1 MKERMENRK
10 VLGIILGLAGTI
22 TLILYGKSL
31 INATNASLGNLL
43 VFVNAVSY
51 GFYLIIVKKLM
62 DKYNAFTF
70 VKWIYTFGFLMVLPF
85 GWGEFQAIDF
95 ANLPTDIFW
104 KIGFVVVF
112 STFLTYL
119 LNLVSMRELKPTT
132 VAVFIYLQPLF
143 ATIFAVSLG
152 KDDLSLVKLISA
164 VLIDLNTRMPSVFRE
179 MELGLRNQISQRLE
193 RGKVDFS
200 LYVEVTGEETTSKI
214 NVPIIKGYINQMKAV
229 IPTADETELMKMA
242 VRMPDAL
249 KTERDE
255 IDENEWKQIQTVI
268 DEALENIANFRKD
281 EGASLEKEF
290 QLRIGNINNLMN
302 EAVSYDAERVET
314 VKTRLRTALDE
325 IKVNVDENRFEQELI
340 FYLEK
345 YDITEEKVR
354 LGNHLNYFLETLN
367 GTEANGRKLGF
378 ITQEMGREI
387 NTMGSKSNHTEMQ
400 KLVVMMKDEL
410 EKIKEQVLNV
420 L

>member
-1 MKERMENRK
+1 MIQSMTGFGKATLQLPTK
-10 VLGIILGLAGTI
+10 KI
-22 TLILYGKSL
+22 TVEIKSL
-31 INATNASLGNLL
+31 NSKGL
-43 VFVNAVSY
+43 
-51 GFYLIIVKKLM
+51 
-62 DKYNAFTF
+62 
-70 VKWIYTFGFLMVLPF
+70 
-85 GWGEFQAIDF
+85 
-95 ANLPTDIFW
+95 
-104 KIGFVVVF
+104 
-112 STFLTYL
+112 
-119 LNLVSMRELKPTT
+119 
-132 VAVFIYLQPLF
+132 
-143 ATIFAVSLG
+143 
-152 KDDLSLVKLISA
+152 
-164 VLIDLNTRMPSVFRE
+164 DLNTRMPSVFRE
-179 MELGLRNQISQRLE
+179 MELGLRNQLSQKLE

-200 LYVEVTGEETTSKI
+200 LYVEVTGEEASSKI
-214 NVPIIKGYINQMKAV
+214 NVPIVKGYINQMKAV
-229 IPTADETELMKMA
+229 IPNADETELMKMA

-268 DEALENIANFRKD
+268 DEALQNIIQFRID
-281 EGASLEKEF
+281 EGVSLEKEF
-290 QLRIGNINNLMN
+290 LHRIANIMTLMN
-302 EAVSYDAERVET
+302 NAVAYDAERVET

-325 IKVNVDENRFEQELI
+325 LKENVDENRFEQELI

-354 LGNHLNYFLETLN
+354 LENHLNYFIETLA

-387 NTMGSKSNHTEMQ
+387 NTMGSKSNHSEMQ

>member
-1 MKERMENRK
+1 MIQSMT
-10 VLGIILGLAGTI
+10 G
-22 TLILYGKSL
+22 YGK
-31 INATNASLGNLL
+31 ATL
-43 VFVNAVSY
+43 
-51 GFYLIIVKKLM
+51 
-62 DKYNAFTF
+62 
-70 VKWIYTFGFLMVLPF
+70 
-85 GWGEFQAIDF
+85 Q
-95 ANLPTDIFW
+95 LPTK
-104 KIGFVVVF
+104 KITVEIK
-112 STFLTYL
+112 S
-119 LNLVSMRELKPTT
+119 LNSKGL
-132 VAVFIYLQPLF
+132 
-143 ATIFAVSLG
+143 
-152 KDDLSLVKLISA
+152 
-164 VLIDLNTRMPSVFRE
+164 DLNTRMPSVYRE

-193 RGKVDFS
+193 RGKIDFS
-200 LYVEVTGEETTSKI
+200 LYMEVTGEETSSKI
-214 NVPIIKGYINQMKAV
+214 NVPIIRGYINQMKAV
-229 IPTADETELMKMA
+229 LPNADETELMKMA

-255 IDENEWKQIQTVI
+255 IDENEWKDIQKVI

-281 EGASLEKEF
+281 EGISLEKEF
-290 QLRIGNINNLMN
+290 QSRIGNILSLMN
-302 EAVSYDAERVET
+302 EAVSFDKERIET
-314 VKTRLRTALDE
+314 VKTRLKTALE
-325 IKVNVDENRFEQELI
+325 ELQVNVDQNRFEQELI

-354 LGNHLNYFLETLN
+354 LENHLNYFIETLA

>member
-1 MKERMENRK
+1 MTGFGKASLQLPTK
-10 VLGIILGLAGTI
+10 KI
-22 TLILYGKSL
+22 TVEIKSL
-31 INATNASLGNLL
+31 NSKGL
-43 VFVNAVSY
+43 
-51 GFYLIIVKKLM
+51 
-62 DKYNAFTF
+62 
-70 VKWIYTFGFLMVLPF
+70 
-85 GWGEFQAIDF
+85 
-95 ANLPTDIFW
+95 
-104 KIGFVVVF
+104 
-112 STFLTYL
+112 
-119 LNLVSMRELKPTT
+119 
-132 VAVFIYLQPLF
+132 
-143 ATIFAVSLG
+143 
-152 KDDLSLVKLISA
+152 
-164 VLIDLNTRMPSVFRE
+164 DLNTRMPSVFRE

-229 IPTADETELMKMA
+229 IPNADETELMKMA

-268 DEALENIANFRKD
+268 NEALENIANFRKD

-290 QLRIGNINNLMN
+290 QLRISNINNLMN

-325 IKVNVDENRFEQELI
+325 LKVNVDENRFEQELI

-354 LGNHLNYFLETLN
+354 LGNHLNYFIETLN

>member
-1 MKERMENRK
+1 MIHSMTGFGKASLQLPTK
-10 VLGIILGLAGTI
+10 KI
-22 TLILYGKSL
+22 TVEIKSL
-31 INATNASLGNLL
+31 NSKGL
-43 VFVNAVSY
+43 
-51 GFYLIIVKKLM
+51 
-62 DKYNAFTF
+62 
-70 VKWIYTFGFLMVLPF
+70 
-85 GWGEFQAIDF
+85 
-95 ANLPTDIFW
+95 
-104 KIGFVVVF
+104 
-112 STFLTYL
+112 
-119 LNLVSMRELKPTT
+119 
-132 VAVFIYLQPLF
+132 
-143 ATIFAVSLG
+143 
-152 KDDLSLVKLISA
+152 
-164 VLIDLNTRMPSVFRE
+164 DLNTRMPSVFRE

-214 NVPIIKGYINQMKAV
+214 NVPIVNGYMNQMKAV
-229 IPTADETELMKMA
+229 IPNADATELLKMA

-255 IDENEWKQIQTVI
+255 IDATEWKKIQTVI

-290 QLRIGNINNLMN
+290 QLRISNINNLMN

-314 VKTRLRTALDE
+314 VKTRLRTALE
-325 IKVNVDENRFEQELI
+325 ELKVNVDENRFEQELI

-345 YDITEEKVR
+345 HDITEEKVR
-354 LGNHLNYFLETLN
+354 FGIHLNYFLETLN
-367 GTEANGRKLGF
+367 GSEANGRKLGF

>member
-1 MKERMENRK
+1 MIQSMTGFGKATLQLPTK
-10 VLGIILGLAGTI
+10 KI
-22 TLILYGKSL
+22 TVEIKSL
-31 INATNASLGNLL
+31 NSKGL
-43 VFVNAVSY
+43 
-51 GFYLIIVKKLM
+51 
-62 DKYNAFTF
+62 
-70 VKWIYTFGFLMVLPF
+70 
-85 GWGEFQAIDF
+85 
-95 ANLPTDIFW
+95 
-104 KIGFVVVF
+104 
-112 STFLTYL
+112 
-119 LNLVSMRELKPTT
+119 
-132 VAVFIYLQPLF
+132 
-143 ATIFAVSLG
+143 
-152 KDDLSLVKLISA
+152 
-164 VLIDLNTRMPSVFRE
+164 DLNTRMPSVFRE

-193 RGKVDFS
+193 RGKIDFS
-200 LYVEVTGEETTSKI
+200 LYVEVTGEETSSKI
-214 NVPIIKGYINQMKAV
+214 NVPIVKGYINQMKAV
-229 IPTADETELMKMA
+229 IPNADETELMKMA

-281 EGASLEKEF
+281 EGTSLEKEF
-290 QLRIGNINNLMN
+290 QLRIANIEKLMN
-302 EAVSYDAERVET
+302 EAVSYDAERIET

-325 IKVNVDENRFEQELI
+325 LKVNVDENRFEQELI

-387 NTMGSKSNHTEMQ
+387 NTMGSKSNHSEMQ